1 MKTAQFIRRN
11 PERVDNTY
19 PTPTL
24 LCLLWTPF
32 LPTPTFRGE
41 MSQDLLLAW
50 LLVSYPGVLAARV
63 PRRTR
68 RATERQSRLI
78 FVALQEGSWGRLV
91 ADCAFHTPGE
101 GWEQEIRRGVR
112 KGKIWGQSRTV
123 CNLLTEPD
131 FLFPLLEPYAQ

>member
-1 MKTAQFIRRN
+1 
-11 PERVDNTY
+11 
-19 PTPTL
+19 
-24 LCLLWTPF
+24 
-32 LPTPTFRGE
+32 

-123 CNLLTEPD
+123 SNLLTEPD
-131 FLFPLLEPYAQ
+131 FLFRLLGPNAQ

>member
-11 PERVDNTY
+11 PERVDNNHST
-19 PTPTL
+19 PTP
-24 LCLLWTPF
+24 LCLLWTPL

-41 MSQDLLLAW
+41 MSQDLPLAW
-50 LLVSYPGVLAARV
+50 LLVSHPGMPATRV

-68 RATERQSRLI
+68 RATERQSWLI